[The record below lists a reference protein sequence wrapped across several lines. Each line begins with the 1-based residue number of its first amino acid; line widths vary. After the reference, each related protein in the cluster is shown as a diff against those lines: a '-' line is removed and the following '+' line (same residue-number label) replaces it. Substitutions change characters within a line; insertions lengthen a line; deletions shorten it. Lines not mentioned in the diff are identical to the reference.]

1 MHEDNDRLIQ
11 EYQEGHRELL
21 GVIVEN
27 NLGLIH
33 TALKSFKWAYNNH
46 PKYDEIISYDDFYQE
61 GVIGLCNSIEKYNPE
76 LGAFSTFA
84 IIHIK
89 QAIFRFYYDKGRIVR
104 VPYEPRKLYKA
115 IRRAE
120 EEYIKRYGHEPSMKE
135 LSLYTGV
142 STDDILEA
150 RRALSDPVYLD
161 SPIGD
166 SEGDSIS
173 ISDTIPDHTDYL
185 EGTERKLTIQA
196 LRKDLKRMADDV
208 IKDEKKVEILF
219 FYFDNLDKMLVKDMV
234 AQCNLTKSKF
244 DRIIDDGI
252 RKIYVKY
259 LDELIEGYAD
269 LYSSNIR
276 RTREKGLFASSVRTG
291 LHTVISRM
299 LNLGDS
305 ITVIEVL
312 SENALRESIQ
322 ATVRAIEE
330 EGVILG
336 YVAYDRDSKEF
347 KAIEKHIPYKSIV
360 DMRTENKKVVEIAC
374 KGVLYDKEE
383 AGRI

>member
-1 MHEDNDRLIQ
+1 MYEDNDRLIQ

-46 PKYDEIISYDDFYQE
+46 PKYDEIISYDDFYNE
-61 GVIGLCNSIEKYNPE
+61 GVIGLCGCIDKYNPE

-89 QAIFRFYYDKGRIVR
+89 QAIFRFYYDKGRVIR

-120 EEYIKRYGHEPSMKE
+120 EEYTKRYGHEPSMKE

-142 STDDILEA
+142 STDDILES

-161 SPIGD
+161 SPIGG

-185 EGTERKLTIQA
+185 EGTEKNLTIQA
-196 LRKDLKRMADDV
+196 LRRDLKRMADDV
-208 IKDEKKVEILF
+208 IKDEKKVKILF

-234 AQCNLTKSKF
+234 VQCNLTKSKF

-374 KGVLYDKEE
+374 KGSAL
-383 AGRI
+383 